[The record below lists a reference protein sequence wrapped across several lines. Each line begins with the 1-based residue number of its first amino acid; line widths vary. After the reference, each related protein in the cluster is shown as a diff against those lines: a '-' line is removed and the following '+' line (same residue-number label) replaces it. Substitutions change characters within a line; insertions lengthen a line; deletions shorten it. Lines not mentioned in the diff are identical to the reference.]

1 MLPDLVI
8 DSLRRYTAGKAALL
22 SWFTTTAE
30 NHEALSI
37 TSKPSVEELVT
48 LARRIVQA
56 TNPPIRVPDPIL
68 GCLTE
73 TIDLRKQCNAWYEEQ
88 GITDP
93 VLRESN
99 RTHRHFFTKLEE
111 ILGILRQ
118 EPVDEP
124 QILGKQNQDKG
135 DKPSQNP
142 FDAIDIGS
150 LDSMKESDGVDPG
163 HHNTPSQRQPEAEVQ
178 SDTSQPTLAYEMEDS
193 DGGLRFAVFCLQ
205 VDLQK
210 IRQFVS
216 DRLSLFHNGEI
227 SLMRVSIIVNAAI
240 GSSRRLEKDF
250 LEAFPSL
257 ATWEQVMEATL
268 PRFARIEEPP
278 FEVLEPSQME
288 TLGDSLFLPFHQL
301 KRFRDR
307 VHKSK
312 QLPTYP
318 PGAVPFMNRGDHEP
332 AIQDNWKYD
341 AIILNELF
349 GEVASLR
356 PDEYVPIQD
365 ELVSGLKETLATK
378 CVHLWVVFGLQLFLD
393 TQHLLGES
401 SIRSSPAMTA
411 LNLNPGKSVT
421 RGFRELEST
430 GRVFKDINERD
441 IILAQVALKKKFSED
456 DKKLFRQNVG
466 LVDKWILRDEMR
478 NAWQRERGKQS
489 RPFFFLLHNP
499 VTCGLFQSALLLRQ
513 QKTGMAGANAMQ
525 YIPSVAHLYNA
536 AKNESLLNGVW
547 PDMEELISLHG
558 SDGIFLGQ
566 PPRNSAQYLSS
577 YLIMRGFSAQTFA
590 KRHSNKNVKR
600 SIKGPRLLKSSQL
613 MDSFE
618 RLLCQSDPS
627 DSDITVEYIEKL
639 LHKIARSRTT
649 QSQKARDLHGQ
660 WGTSKSLDSV
670 QLLMLLEECIAA
682 EEPKLKLNYG
692 ALNEQCFLILATL
705 ELTMKG
711 MFARWVSKS
720 AGPIRNMNRYQ
731 HLLPMFI
738 FCRDYNNIIL
748 SMVGRTMQGF
758 IQRRCQ
764 VPSEKANGVVSDEGW
779 EGLEEE
785 HPTHNGDCLHWGK
798 CDKNTVEIEQLDQTP
813 VPGSQVEATED

>member
-30 NHEALSI
+30 THEALSI

-56 TNPPIRVPDPIL
+56 TNPSIRVPDPIL
-68 GCLTE
+68 RCLTE
-73 TIDLRKQCNAWYEEQ
+73 TIDLRKRCNAWYEEQ

-93 VLRESN
+93 ALRESN

-135 DKPSQNP
+135 NKSNQNL

-150 LDSMKESDGVDPG
+150 LDNMKESDGVDPG
-163 HHNTPSQRQPEAEVQ
+163 QHNTPSQQQPEAAVQ
-178 SDTSQPTLAYEMEDS
+178 SETPQPTLAYEMEDS
-193 DGGLRFAVFCLQ
+193 NGGLHFAVFCLQ

-210 IRQFVS
+210 IRQTVS

-227 SLMRVSIIVNAAI
+227 SLMRVSVVVNAAI
-240 GSSRRLEKDF
+240 GSSRRLEKGF
-250 LEAFPSL
+250 LEAFPSF

-268 PRFARIEEPP
+268 PHFARIKGPP
-278 FEVLEPSQME
+278 FLILEPSQME

-301 KRFRDR
+301 RRFRDR
-307 VHKSK
+307 VHKSN

-332 AIQDNWKYD
+332 AIQDSWKYD

-356 PDEYVPIQD
+356 PDENVPIQD

-393 TQHLLGES
+393 TQHLLGKS
-401 SIRSSPAMTA
+401 SVRSSPAMTA
-411 LNLNPGKSVT
+411 LKLNPGKSVT

-430 GRVFKDINERD
+430 GRVFKNINERH

-478 NAWQRERGKQS
+478 NACQRRRGKQG

-499 VTCGLFQSALLLRQ
+499 VTCGLFQSALLLKQ

-536 AKNESLLNGVW
+536 AKNESLLNGLW

-566 PPRNSAQYLSS
+566 PPRDSAQYLSS

-590 KRHSNKNVKR
+590 NRRSNKNVKR

-627 DSDITVEYIEKL
+627 DSDITVEYIETL
-639 LHKIARSRTT
+639 LHRIARSRTT
-649 QSQKARDLHGQ
+649 QSQKARDLQGQ

-682 EEPKLKLNYG
+682 EEPKLTFNYN
-692 ALNEQCFLILATL
+692 ALNEQCFLILATI
-705 ELTMKG
+705 ELTTKG

-720 AGPIRNMNRYQ
+720 AGPIHNMNRYQ

-748 SMVGRTMQGF
+748 SMAGRTMQDF

-798 CDKNTVEIEQLDQTP
+798 CDKDTVEMERLDQTP
-813 VPGSQVEATED
+813 ISGSQMEATED